1 MKPIHHAMVSAR
13 LFGGTP
19 EDYVALHNAFD
30 MSKAALPDMRHR
42 AALHSVDHGASV
54 MRLIFPDRIG
64 EASLSE
70 LCVQH
75 VNDDQ
80 GFDVRL
86 DTWLSE
92 CETPTF
98 ARIRRKPPEGLEGFL
113 TEPEVAAAARWGGK
127 PEDFAAICDYYR
139 LSEKASDH
147 PLAPA
152 VSRNAF
158 SIFFSEMAFGPM
170 ITVDTSRGSAKYVP
184 VRDIG
189 ECLTLAAFGFIP
201 TLGDVF
207 KTMSRKD
214 WMTGARVARSRKKR
228 CSIAGRDDLF
238 CEEMDGLDGCHSASV
253 TRTEVASV
261 LSD

>member
-1 MKPIHHAMVSAR
+1 MVSAR
-13 LFGGTP
+13 LFGDIP
-19 EDYVALHNAFD
+19 EKYVALHNAFD

-64 EASLSE
+64 KASLSE

-80 GFDVRL
+80 GFDVAL
-86 DTWLSE
+86 DTWLAD

-98 ARIRRKPPEGLEGFL
+98 VRIRRRPPEGLEGFAS
-113 TEPEVAAAARWGGK
+113 EPEVAAANRWGGQ
-127 PEDFAAICDYYR
+127 PEDFSAICGYYK
-139 LSEKASDH
+139 LAEKASSH
-147 PLAPA
+147 PLAAA

-170 ITVDTSRGSAKYVP
+170 ITVKTKTGGKKYVP

-207 KTMSRKD
+207 KTMPRKD
-214 WMTGARVARSRKKR
+214 WMTGAQVARSRKKR
-228 CSIAGRDDLF
+228 CAIAGQDDLF
-238 CEEMDGLDGCHSASV
+238 CEDMKDLDGLHSASV
-253 TRTEVASV
+253 TRADVASI
-261 LSD
+261 LLD